1 MSQNL
6 SVVGAV
12 FMYSAVSV
20 FIHCLYLDKSRIY
33 AICIQRLLR
42 SVTSPD
48 TCIFIAV
55 NGVNRFAGKQVLGDQ
70 VTVGQLVYLLLA
82 PGSGQGRVPCK
93 VLVLYIVGVQ
103 YHFHALI
110 AGLGDILPDRQR
122 RTPSGQSAGDGQYTL
137 E

>member
-1 MSQNL
+1 MNQYGRKMM
-6 SVVGAV
+6 V
-12 FMYSAVSV
+12 
-20 FIHCLYLDKSRIY
+20 IHGMM
-33 AICIQRLLR
+33 
-42 SVTSPD
+42 V
-48 TCIFIAV
+48 
-55 NGVNRFAGKQVLGDQ
+55 
-70 VTVGQLVYLLLA
+70 
-82 PGSGQGRVPCK
+82 K

>member
-1 MSQNL
+1 MIQSGFVCPRICL
-6 SVVGAV
+6 S
-12 FMYSAVSV
+12 SV
-20 FIHCLYLDKSRIY
+20 LYL
-33 AICIQRLLR
+33 C
-42 SVTSPD
+42 TPPSP
-48 TCIFIAV
+48 FIAV

-82 PGSGQGRVPCK
+82 PGGGQGRVPCK